1 LIKALESAA
10 AVNASALFCYPQ
22 TITAYTPFQFIC
34 KQKYMAI
41 KIKDQPF
48 YIQSTAVLFGIV
60 LMVYVMIQL
69 ADILVPL
76 AFAAF
81 LAVLLNPLVNR
92 LERHRVPKVLS
103 IAMAMLVMIISVV
116 TVFYFLSTQ
125 IAQFGDSLPMLQK
138 KFEEITANLK
148 TWIQSNF
155 GVETNKQEQM
165 LKDAMKNSQAMV
177 GKTVNGLLGTL
188 AIIFLLPVYIF
199 LLLLYKTLILNF
211 FYEVFSEE
219 NSKKV
224 SDVLSETKTAIQ
236 SYIVGLL
243 IEMMIVAT
251 MNSVALV
258 LLGVKYGIL
267 IGCIGAILNLIP
279 YLGGIIAIA
288 LPVLMATVTKDGYS
302 TQLGVIIAYIVIQFI
317 DNNILVPRIVSSKVQ
332 INALMSIIVV
342 LLGNAMWGL
351 SGMFLSIPFVAV
363 LKITFDRIDELKP
376 WGKLLGDNIPTR
388 HMGEMWRNRNKRKA
402 VLPEQ
407 DKEKM
412 TRGE

>member
-1 LIKALESAA
+1 MS
-10 AVNASALFCYPQ
+10 V
-22 TITAYTPFQFIC
+22 
-34 KQKYMAI
+34 

-48 YIQSTAVLFGIV
+48 YIQSTAVLFGLV
-60 LMVYVMIQL
+60 LLVYVLIQL

-81 LAVLLNPLVNR
+81 LAVLLNPLCNR
-92 LERHRVPKVLS
+92 LQRYKIPKGIS
-103 IAMAMLVMIISVV
+103 IAIAMLVMILCVA

-125 IAQFGDSLPMLQK
+125 IIQFGDSLPMLQK
-138 KFEEITANLK
+138 KFEEITIDLK
-148 TWIQSNF
+148 NWIQGTF
-155 GVETNKQEQM
+155 GVEITKQEQM
-165 LKDAMKNSQAMV
+165 LKDALNNSQAIL
-177 GKTVNGLLGTL
+177 GRTVNSVLGTL
-188 AIIFLLPVYIF
+188 AIVFLLPVYIF
-199 LLLLYKTLILNF
+199 LMLFYKALILNF
-211 FYEVFSEE
+211 LYEVFSEE

-243 IEMMIVAT
+243 IEMIIVAA
-251 MNSVALV
+251 MNSTALI

-302 TQLGVIIAYIVIQFI
+302 TQLGVIVAYIVIQFI

-342 LLGNAMWGL
+342 LLGNALWGL

-363 LKITFDRIDELKP
+363 VKIVFDRIDDLKP
-376 WGKLLGDNIPTR
+376 WGKLLGDNIPT
-388 HMGEMWRNRNKRKA
+388 HHKGDLWRNRNRRKA
-402 VLPEQ
+402 VLPS
-407 DKEKM
+407 KEPIIKKP
-412 TRGE
+412 

>member
-1 LIKALESAA
+1 
-10 AVNASALFCYPQ
+10 
-22 TITAYTPFQFIC
+22 
-34 KQKYMAI
+34 MAI

-48 YIQSTAVLFGIV
+48 YIQSTAVLFGLV
-60 LMVYVMIQL
+60 LLVYVMIQL
-69 ADILVPL
+69 SDILVPL

-92 LERHRVPKVLS
+92 LEKHKVPKVLA
-103 IAMAMLVMIISVV
+103 IAIAMLVMIAVVV

-148 TWIQSNF
+148 TWIQNTF

-211 FYEVFSEE
+211 LYEVFSEE
-219 NSKKV
+219 NTKKV

-243 IEMMIVAT
+243 IEMLIVAA
-251 MNSVALV
+251 MNSTALV

-342 LLGNAMWGL
+342 LLGNAMWGV

-363 LKITFDRIDELKP
+363 LKIVFDRIDELKP

-402 VLPEQ
+402 VLPAQE
-407 DKEKM
+407 KEKM
-412 TRGE
+412 AKGE

>member
-1 LIKALESAA
+1 MS
-10 AVNASALFCYPQ
+10 
-22 TITAYTPFQFIC
+22 
-34 KQKYMAI
+34 I

-48 YIQSTAVLFGIV
+48 YIQSTAVLFGLILV
-60 LMVYVMIQL
+60 VYVFAQL

-81 LAVLLNPLVNR
+81 LAVLLNPLCNR
-92 LERHRVPKVLS
+92 LQRYGIPKVFS
-103 IAMAMLVMIISVV
+103 IIIAMLVMILSVA

-125 IAQFGDSLPMLQK
+125 IIQFGDSLPALKQK
-138 KFEEITANLK
+138 LGDITVDLK
-148 TWIQSNF
+148 HWVSSTF
-155 GVETNKQEQM
+155 GVAVKKQDQM
-165 LKDAMKNSQAMV
+165 IKDALNNSQAMV
-177 GKTVNGLLGTL
+177 GKTLGGVLGSL

-199 LLLLYKTLILNF
+199 LMLLYKTLIVNF
-211 FYEVFSEE
+211 LFEVFAEE

-224 SDVLSETKTAIQ
+224 SDVLSETKGAIQ

-243 IEMMIVAT
+243 IEMIIVAA
-251 MNSVALV
+251 MNSTALL

-288 LPVLMATVTKDGYS
+288 LPVLMATVTKDGYT
-302 TQLGVIIAYIVIQFI
+302 TQLGVIGAYIVIQFI

-332 INALMSIIVV
+332 INALMSIVVV
-342 LLGNAMWGL
+342 LLGNQLWGI

-363 LKITFDRIDELKP
+363 LKIIFDRIDELKP

-388 HMGEMWRNRNKRKA
+388 HKGDMWRNRLKRKA
-402 VLPEQ
+402 VIPKGT
-407 DKEKM
+407 D
-412 TRGE
+412 G